1 MALKQVIN
9 EVGDVLA
16 INTTVLSVATF
27 SNLELVLKILLLV
40 VSIVYTIDK
49 WWYHKN
55 RRKWTYPPIKKES
68 SIVPILNI
76 KKLKIL
82 KCVESLFKKLK
93 ESESQKSITS
103 NLEKGI
109 NLLIIRDTFTK
120 KSIIGKLFINGEWM
134 CDTLELPYKDNQ
146 RSISSIPAGQYKV
159 RLRLARESAS
169 RDYLHLLVEDV
180 KDRSYILFH
189 RGNSAKDS
197 RGCILVGI
205 GRKQDFVHNS
215 VLAMDLLMK
224 EILNLGGT
232 NINLIIKNK

>member
-1 MALKQVIN
+1 M
-9 EVGDVLA
+9 
-16 INTTVLSVATF
+16 
-27 SNLELVLKILLLV
+27 
-40 VSIVYTIDK
+40 
-49 WWYHKN
+49 
-55 RRKWTYPPIKKES
+55 
-68 SIVPILNI
+68 
-76 KKLKIL
+76 KIL